1 MKNTLALICAIV
13 GLSSMQAQDKDW
25 SVELNYP
32 VSIGE
37 NFGASNQGLLGLGL
51 KYRFATSGKWRF
63 GSSLDGIWF
72 STEFVNDS
80 DPPQIAKVRDLFI
93 QPRFFAALP
102 VTQNRKLQ
110 FLVGLG
116 WAIYRISEEN
126 FIGERSTGKTVNWNS
141 GLNANTGLTFDIS
154 NSWFLATQFDLI
166 LSSGETADRTI
177 GLMKIGA
184 GYRF

>member
-1 MKNTLALICAIV
+1 
-13 GLSSMQAQDKDW
+13 
-25 SVELNYP
+25 VELNYP

-37 NFGASNQGLLGLGL
+37 NFGASNQGLFGLGL
-51 KYRFATSGKWRF
+51 KYRFGTYGNWRL
-63 GSSLDGIWF
+63 GASLDASWF
-72 STEFVNDS
+72 STEFVRDS
-80 DPPQIAKVRDLFI
+80 DPLQTDKVRDFFM

-102 VTQNRKLQ
+102 VTQNGKLQ

-116 WAIYRISEEN
+116 WALYRVSEEN
-126 FIGERSTGKTVNWNS
+126 FIGEQSTAKTVNWNS
-141 GLNANTGLTFDIS
+141 GLNANTGLTIDIS

-166 LSSGETADRTI
+166 LSSGETANRTI